1 MNSIILLTLVVAV
14 CGLAVINAVR
24 RCLESVEVSE

>member
-1 MNSIILLTLVVAV
+1 MNGVILMILVVAV

>member
-1 MNSIILLTLVVAV
+1 MNSIILLVLTVAV